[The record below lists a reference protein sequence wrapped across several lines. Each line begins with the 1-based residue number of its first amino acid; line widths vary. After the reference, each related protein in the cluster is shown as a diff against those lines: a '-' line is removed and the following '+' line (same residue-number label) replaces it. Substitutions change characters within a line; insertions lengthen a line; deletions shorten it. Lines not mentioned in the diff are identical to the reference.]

1 MIKATRNQWD
11 YENILVVWYKL
22 RNRSRT
28 GTVTRSF
35 FFVIKRLGGKLKHL
49 KHMILDIF
57 FLCFFITKE
66 EICIIMGKQHKMVA
80 CICLSSA
87 VLC

>member
-28 GTVTRSF
+28 GTVTRRF

-57 FLCFFITKE
+57 FLCFYNQ
-66 EICIIMGKQHKMVA
+66 GGN
-80 CICLSSA
+80 LYNNG
-87 VLC
+87 

>member
-28 GTVTRSF
+28 ETDQWDYES
-35 FFVIKRLGGKLKHL
+35 KRLGGKLKHL
-49 KHMILDIF
+49 KHMILDILS
-57 FLCFFITKE
+57 LCFYHQG
-66 EICIIMGKQHKMVA
+66 GKRYYNG
-80 CICLSSA
+80 
-87 VLC
+87 